1 MPVALVPPHPPGRYG
16 YRYPSSPEDSPASF
30 LPAPKRPLGEY
41 TTSELNQRRRELEHA
56 VKALAGA
63 PIRAELQKL
72 LADVEAEEES
82 RREIAKAG
90 PTGYAGL

>member
-1 MPVALVPPHPPGRYG
+1 MGRHPFQNGIGPT
-16 YRYPSSPEDSPASF
+16 PIPPEDFPVSF
-30 LPAPKRPLGEY
+30 LPPPKRPLGEY
-41 TTSELNQRRRELEHA
+41 TTSELAARRRELEHA
-56 VKALAGA
+56 VKALTGA

-90 PTGYAGL
+90 PSGYLGL